1 VIGWLCRR
9 SRPAWL
15 FDTLAVV
22 AGTLVL
28 YIFGVSWLKVV
39 SGMNW
44 TQTLMVGMVPFLP
57 GDIAKMIAAVM
68 MAGSLRRMIRPESV
82 NVTQKA

>member
-9 SRPAWL
+9 GRPAWL

-39 SGMNW
+39 SGMSW

>member
-1 VIGWLCRR
+1 
-9 SRPAWL
+9 
-15 FDTLAVV
+15 
-22 AGTLVL
+22 
-28 YIFGVSWLKVV
+28 
-39 SGMNW
+39 
-44 TQTLMVGMVPFLP
+44 MVPFLP